1 MKIIQKPK
9 EVKQAHHGRK
19 MAHRGKARH
28 DVLGI
33 VQW

>member
-1 MKIIQKPK
+1 MKTVQKTK

-19 MAHRGKARH
+19 TARRGKARH
-28 DVLGI
+28 DALGV